1 MLRMGI
7 SSLFYRLSD
16 VTASVCAGEIRAS
29 PEAWEFK
36 KTSWREQAVSAT
48 FPINQSS
55 CFCKF
60 RLCDCLSYS
69 LALYFGFHQWK
80 ILHEVTHLRFLHNSL
95 NNKKKKK
102 QDFLPLLFIW
112 RPQSLNVN
120 PGEIFSHWKAGM
132 SSNDPNTTGPELT
145 IHLGNFD
152 FGPRLSLPLWRAFE
166 ITSALRDQR

>member
-95 NNKKKKK
+95 DNKKENKIFCHS
-102 QDFLPLLFIW
+102 FLYEDP
-112 RPQSLNVN
+112 
-120 PGEIFSHWKAGM
+120 SHWMWIRGRFFLTEKLGWAATILIPQGP
-132 SSNDPNTTGPELT
+132 SSLFTWETLISDHGCLFLCGEL
-145 IHLGNFD
+145 
-152 FGPRLSLPLWRAFE
+152 SK
-166 ITSALRDQR
+166 